1 MARRVVVTGL
11 GVVTALGRTL
21 DRYWSGLVEGK
32 SGVSNL
38 TLFDTTD
45 FKVHFGGQVHDWD
58 ADTLFGSKEARR
70 LDRFAQFALVAVIVP
85 WTIRN
90 ADVLGRLVPISTGGG
105 KALYVGTFLPADGEY
120 QRVKAILY
128 RRQTGRSL
136 PPQSEA
142 LNEVDPTPLF
152 DHVAETAYPDLPR
165 DTALGRIGKENF
177 SKYFGEDPVGYL
189 AMTVRVPSAKFDDT
203 LTRLGELG
211 KQTNLSRGVE
221 DVTTQVIDVDARI
234 AAQQASV
241 RRLETLM
248 GKAESLSDIVALE
261 GELTRRQA
269 DLDSLKGQQAWL
281 RDQTSMATISIT
293 LSTPDT
299 HPNGEPNGFVAGVKR
314 GWAGLGQAIGAGLTI
329 LGLLLP
335 FLVLALIVG
344 VPLWWVRRNRKA
356 ARQAPVSPATP
367 AQTE

>member
-1 MARRVVVTGL
+1 MTTVSRPGARRRYRLLNTISILTFAALALAGCSGNGSDSKTMSDAGGGDSAGVLADQPAPAADAEKAAMELQDTSAAAAGSEPTAPLRERAIIANGAVGL
-11 GVVTALGRTL
+11 EVKDIKSVATKIR
-21 DRYWSGLVEGK
+21 GLV
-32 SGVSNL
+32 SSQ
-38 TLFDTTD
+38 
-45 FKVHFGGQVHDWD
+45 GG
-58 ADTLFGSKEARR
+58 
-70 LDRFAQFALVAVIVP
+70 LVASEE
-85 WTIRN
+85 
-90 ADVLGRLVPISTGGG
+90 ADLGGG
-105 KALYVGTFLPADGEY
+105 NDF
-120 QRVKAILY
+120 
-128 RRQTGRSL
+128 
-136 PPQSEA
+136 
-142 LNEVDPTPLF
+142 
-152 DHVAETAYPDLPR
+152 
-165 DTALGRIGKENF
+165 
-177 SKYFGEDPVGYL
+177 GYL